1 MNLNQLKP
9 IVSRPWL
16 FMLAGLMWTGVGL
29 MLLWRAIGWL
39 AAAPHMW
46 LIVVA
51 STGIALFS
59 YRFMFTHTARKNILR
74 LCALPARVSLFA
86 FNSLQ
91 GYAIIVLMI
100 ALGITLRHSAID
112 RGILAVVYTA
122 MGGAL
127 LLASLHFYVQ
137 FWRVQTQAPPGT
149 DE

>member
-1 MNLNQLKP
+1 MTLNQLKP

-29 MLLWRAIGWL
+29 MLLWRAVGWL
-39 AAAPHMW
+39 VADPHTMLIAAT
-46 LIVVA
+46 

-74 LCALPARVSLFA
+74 LSALPERVSLFA
-86 FNSLQ
+86 FNSRQ
-91 GYAIIVLMI
+91 GYAIIGLMI
-100 ALGITLRHSAID
+100 ALGVTLRHSAID

-137 FWRVQTQAPPGT
+137 FWRVQIQTHPGT